1 MAFTLK
7 PAVALLT
14 ALDRFFEDSTVFQE
28 REFFA
33 LVSRIFLITR
43 RQLKLG
49 SCLWMPLCRWVGMPV
64 PVERRCRW
72 GGTAV
77 LCGAGGR
84 ACVAQ

>member
-1 MAFTLK
+1 MAFALK

-33 LVSRIFLITR
+33 LVSGIFLITR

-49 SCLWMPLCRWVGMPV
+49 SCLWVLLCR
-64 PVERRCRW
+64 
-72 GGTAV
+72 
-77 LCGAGGR
+77 
-84 ACVAQ
+84 